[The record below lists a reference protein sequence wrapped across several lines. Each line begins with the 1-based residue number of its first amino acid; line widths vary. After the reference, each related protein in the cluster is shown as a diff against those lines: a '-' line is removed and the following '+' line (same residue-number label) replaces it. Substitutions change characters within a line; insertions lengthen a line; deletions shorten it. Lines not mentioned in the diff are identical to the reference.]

1 MLWVDFGFYFNAS
14 AKFFTDKFIKE
25 NESMFSEIKE
35 KFGFVV
41 FEDYLEHVK
50 TEYKNIVGKDF
61 GYDSPSYIHRKKYI
75 EEKVSRYC
83 IQNKMG
89 SSRYIQRVEQ
99 ELDKDFLTSSNLEFH
114 YNRMLENF
122 KLYFKDPN
130 FNTKYLEF
138 EKAKNAYVK
147 ENYSNTF
154 VNRRLCEPGV
164 LMKVKKEN
172 EEKVYE
178 YLVGDVNTRGSF
190 GGGEKRGLHIAD
202 NSIVVSYTK
211 VWVPEVV
218 EVVESGESIELEM
231 PDCCKAGGCGRCK
244 KGCGK

>member
-14 AKFFTDKFIKE
+14 SKFFNDKFIKE
-25 NESMFSEIKE
+25 NESMFPEIKE
-35 KFGFVV
+35 KFGYVV

-50 TEYKNIVGKDF
+50 TEYKNRVGKDF
-61 GYDSPSYIHRKKYI
+61 IQDSPSYVHRKKYI

-83 IQNKMG
+83 IENKMG
-89 SSRYIQRVEQ
+89 STRFIQRVEQ

-122 KLYFKDPN
+122 KLYFKDPT
-130 FNTKYLEF
+130 FNKKYLEF
-138 EKAKNAYVK
+138 EKQRDAYVK
-147 ENYSNTF
+147 QNYHNTF
-154 VNRRLCEPGV
+154 MNRNLCEPGV
-164 LMKVKKEN
+164 LLRVKKEN
-172 EEKVYE
+172 DEKVYE

-211 VWVPEVV
+211 VWAPEVV
-218 EVVESGESIELEM
+218 EAKEETELKE
-231 PDCCKAGGCGRCK
+231 PDCCKAGGCGSCK
-244 KGCGK
+244 KGCGNV